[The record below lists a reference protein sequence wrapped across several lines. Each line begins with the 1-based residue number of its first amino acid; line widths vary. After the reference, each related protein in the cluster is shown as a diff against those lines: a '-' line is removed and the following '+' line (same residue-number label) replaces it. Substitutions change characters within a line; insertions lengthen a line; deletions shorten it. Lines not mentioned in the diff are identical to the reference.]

1 MLYQKIM
8 RILAICLSATAM
20 ASAFS
25 IPRYPTT
32 LVGRLSISCR
42 SEENSENVAPPTLED
57 KMKSWEA
64 TDEEM
69 KAASL
74 GGLTPGVLDG
84 RCTIAVFPNNNDAL
98 FFFCVTDSLNI
109 SSRF

>member
-1 MLYQKIM
+1 MLSQKVM
-8 RILAICLSATAM
+8 QILAICLSMIAM
-20 ASAFS
+20 TTAFS
-25 IPRYPTT
+25 IPRHPST
-32 LVGRLSISCR
+32 LVGRLSLPCR

-84 RCTIAVFPNNNDAL
+84 RCMWIKQLSSSYFPVPN
-98 FFFCVTDSLNI
+98 SLI
-109 SSRF
+109 MSSRF